1 MEFVKIPAGEFLMGD
16 TEQRGFLEDYETPAV
31 VKSVKSFDI
40 ATTTVTNR
48 EFAEFVAA
56 TGYQTVA
63 EEYGNS
69 YVFHLLVS
77 NEERNQYPSVAGA
90 PWWLLVEG
98 ALWNHPFGPSSNLQ
112 GIEDHPVVHVALR
125 DALAY
130 CEWAGLS
137 LPNEVQWE
145 YAARG
150 GSTGVFPWGD
160 ELEENQ
166 TFHANT
172 WQGAF
177 PEENTAADGFVGT
190 AAVKSYEPNQY
201 GLYQVIGNVWEWC
214 CNSRGIPL
222 GFLEDTEMNLS
233 ENQLSGEYAIRG
245 GSFLCHCSY
254 CNRYR
259 VAARNGAA
267 YDSTT
272 SHMGFRCIKKS
283 GESSCLS

>member
-31 VKSVKSFDI
+31 VKLVKSFDI

-48 EFAEFVAA
+48 EFAKFVAA

-69 YVFHLLVS
+69 YVFHLLVAK
-77 NEERNQYPSVAGA
+77 EERTNYQSVAGA
-90 PWWLLVEG
+90 PWWLVVEG
-98 ALWNHPFGPSSNLQ
+98 ASWNHPFGPASNLQ

-130 CEWAGLS
+130 CKWAGLS

-172 WQGAF
+172 WQGNF
-177 PEENTAADGFVGT
+177 PEENTADDGFVGT
-190 AAVKSYEPNQY
+190 SPVKSYEPNRF

-222 GFLEDTEMNLS
+222 GFLEDEAI
-233 ENQLSGEYAIRG
+233 QLDASQLRGEYAIRG

-259 VAARNGAA
+259 VAARNGAV

-272 SHMGFRCIKKS
+272 SHMGFRCVKRS
-283 GESSCLS
+283 EANTCMS